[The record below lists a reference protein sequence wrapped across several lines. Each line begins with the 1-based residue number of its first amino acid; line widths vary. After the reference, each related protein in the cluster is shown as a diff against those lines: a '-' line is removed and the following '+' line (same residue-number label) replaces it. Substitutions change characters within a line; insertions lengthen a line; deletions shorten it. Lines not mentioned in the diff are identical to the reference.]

1 MSLETATYIY
11 NLVATNPT
19 STDPKSE
26 GDDHIRVIKSVI
38 KNSFAGFPGMVV
50 VTGTEAQGATVND
63 YTVTITPAPSA
74 YTASTLIV
82 FKAAHANTGAVTLQ
96 INALGT
102 KTLLAVDNTALKS
115 GDIESGGVV
124 FAYYDGTS
132 FYLVSGNDRAN
143 RNGETYSGAHNFTSA
158 TPTVPTKAQGDNST
172 NAASTAYVDAS
183 TAAEAATRLAV
194 DATKANILS
203 PALTGTPTAPT
214 AAAGTNTT
222 QIATTAY
229 VDASTAAEATA
240 RTAADATKANISSPA
255 LTGTPTA
262 PTAAAGTNS
271 TQIATTAYVDASMAA
286 EAATRIAADA
296 TKANILSPA
305 LTGTPTAPTAA
316 AGTST
321 TQLATCAFV
330 TATAFSSIIPGQSGN
345 AGKFVT
351 TNGLSA
357 YWTDVPKP
365 DLLSMSLGVI

>member
-63 YTVTITPAPSA
+63 YAVTITPAPSA

-82 FKAAHANTGAVTLQ
+82 FKATHANTGAVTLQ

-102 KTLLAVDNTALKS
+102 KSLLAVDNTALKS
-115 GDIESGGVV
+115 GDIESGGAV

-158 TPTVPTKAQGDNST
+158 TPTVPTKSQGDNST
-172 NAASTAYVDAS
+172 NAASTAYVDTS
-183 TAAEAATRLAV
+183 MAAEAATRLAV
-194 DATKANILS
+194 DATKADILS
-203 PALTGTPTAPT
+203 PALTGIPTAPT
-214 AAAGTNTT
+214 AAN
-222 QIATTAY
+222 
-229 VDASTAAEATA
+229 
-240 RTAADATKANISSPA
+240 
-255 LTGTPTA
+255 
-262 PTAAAGTNS
+262 
-271 TQIATTAYVDASMAA
+271 
-286 EAATRIAADA
+286 
-296 TKANILSPA
+296 
-305 LTGTPTAPTAA
+305 
-316 AGTST
+316 GTST

-330 TATAFSSIIPGQSGN
+330 VTAAFNSALPGQAGN

-351 TNGLSA
+351 TDGVTASWATVLPAQTGNAGKFITTDGSTASWVTMSA
-357 YWTDVPKP
+357 SGS
-365 DLLSMSLGVI
+365 DLYLFNSGNI

>member
-63 YTVTITPAPSA
+63 YAVTITPAPSA

-82 FKAAHANTGAVTLQ
+82 FKATHANTGAVTLQ

-102 KTLLAVDNTALKS
+102 KALLAVDNTALKS

-183 TAAEAATRLAV
+183 MAAEAATRLAADTAEAATRLAV
-194 DATKANILS
+194 DATKADILS
-203 PALTGTPTAPT
+203 PALTGIPTAPT
-214 AAAGTNTT
+214 AAN
-222 QIATTAY
+222 
-229 VDASTAAEATA
+229 
-240 RTAADATKANISSPA
+240 
-255 LTGTPTA
+255 
-262 PTAAAGTNS
+262 
-271 TQIATTAYVDASMAA
+271 
-286 EAATRIAADA
+286 
-296 TKANILSPA
+296 
-305 LTGTPTAPTAA
+305 
-316 AGTST
+316 GTST
-321 TQLATCAFV
+321 NQLATCAFV
-330 TATAFSSIIPGQSGN
+330 VTAAFNSALPGQAGN

-351 TNGLSA
+351 TDGVTASWATVLPAQAGNAGKFVTTDGSVASWATLSA
-357 YWTDVPKP
+357 AGS
-365 DLLSMSLGVI
+365 DLYLFNSGNI